1 MYSNIEETKLRLH
14 ALNQLR
20 ISRALSV
27 MNPVYRQVYLMLPV
41 FLHYQHPLLPGYIP
55 GEDVPHGIWGF
66 KPNELQQYYLDEL
79 FLHYQHSPDQ
89 YSPELSS
96 IALLTNNTPVI
107 SGIYSMGSTSSI
119 GQNNAS
125 DLDIWVCYPPTLNQ
139 TEINHLHEKCRL
151 LEKWAHSLDVDVTLF
166 PIAEDRFRANQ
177 SGCLDDEDCG
187 STQHILLLDEFYR
200 SSVLLA
206 GKLIL
211 WTIIPVEHEKHYD
224 DYVNMLFEQGML
236 SRDDWLDLGGLGH
249 LSAEEY
255 FGASLWQLYKSIDSP
270 YKAVL
275 KTLLL
280 EAYSWEYPKT
290 NLLALEMKKCLQE
303 SEFLNTSIDSYHI
316 MLTRVT
322 EYLNAI
328 GDTSRLDL
336 ARRCFYLKVQE
347 QLSNTLRPINRRH
360 EMLNYLVTQWGWNY
374 ELMCRLD
381 NRANWKIDEVR
392 QAHDELLNAMMQS
405 YRNLIRF
412 ARKNNLNTSA
422 TPQDIGVLTRKLYA
436 AFEALPGKVT
446 LVNPLISPDLS
457 EDNLTFIHVK
467 EGGVNRAG
475 WYVYNHAPNFTD
487 IISHQ
492 PLEYHPYVN
501 KLLAW
506 CYFNGLLVDKTKLHI
521 RSENPKDVIKINRLF
536 RDMVQYFPIRVAAAT
551 PKELNSPCEIHQ
563 LAIVINLEN
572 DPTEQLDL
580 SSLNFG
586 FRDLDVLSF
595 GEQQQCLIG
604 SVDLLYR
611 NSWNE
616 VRTLHFS
623 GEQSLL
629 EALKTILGKMH
640 QDAAPPES
648 IHVFSYSQHFEEL
661 MTDRIDQLVRQTIDF
676 RLSSSR
682 HDQGRFKAVK
692 ISGQTWGLF
701 FERLSVSVQKLEN
714 AIEFYGAI
722 SKNKRN
728 DVSMLSGSQEID
740 LPAAIDRVAS
750 EGIVQFFFED
760 TQEGFSVYILDE
772 LNRVHAYLDC
782 DRCKEEFICDISRFY
797 SATHERF
804 SDEPQHINFNL
815 PQFYQLDMVD
825 GVEQAAPFVFTNEII
840 RAPQPIRS
848 LKEVSD
854 VSKPL

>member
-1 MYSNIEETKLRLH
+1 MYFNIEETKLRLH

-20 ISRALSV
+20 INRALSV

-41 FLHYQHPLLPGYIP
+41 FLHYQHPLLPGYLP
-55 GEDVPHGIWGF
+55 GEHVPHGIWGF
-66 KPNELQQYYLDEL
+66 KPNELQKYYLDEL
-79 FLHYQHSPDQ
+79 FAHFQYTNYQEPF
-89 YSPELSS
+89 ELS
-96 IALLTNNTPVI
+96 ANDNPTI

-119 GQNNAS
+119 GQNSDS
-125 DLDIWVCYPPTLNQ
+125 DLDIWVCYPPTLSNV
-139 TEINHLHEKCRL
+139 EVENLKEKCRL
-151 LEKWAHSLDVDVTLF
+151 LEEWARSLDVDVTLF
-166 PIAEDRFRANQ
+166 PIAENRFKVNQ

-280 EAYSWEYPKT
+280 EAYSWEYPQT
-290 NLLALEMKKCLQE
+290 NLLALEIKKRLQE
-303 SEFLNTSIDSYHI
+303 SEFLSTNIDSYHI
-316 MLTRVT
+316 MLERVT
-322 EYLNAI
+322 DYLNAI

-336 ARRCFYLKVQE
+336 ARRCFYLKVE
-347 QLSNTLRPINRRH
+347 EPLSNTVRPINWRH
-360 EMLNYLVTQWGWNY
+360 EILNYLVNKWGWDY
-374 ELMCRLD
+374 ESMCHLD
-381 NRANWKIDEVR
+381 DRANWKIDEVR
-392 QAHDELLNAMMQS
+392 PAHEELLNAMMQS

-457 EDNLTFIHVK
+457 EENLTLIHVQD
-467 EGGVNRAG
+467 GGINRAG
-475 WYVYNHAPNFTD
+475 WYVYNHAPRFDD
-487 IISHQ
+487 IIGHQ
-492 PLEYHPYVN
+492 PLEYHPYVS

-506 CYFNGLLVDKTKLHI
+506 SYFNGLLVDKTKLHI
-521 RSENPKDVIKINRLF
+521 RSENPKDVVKINRLF
-536 RDMVQYFPIRVAAAT
+536 RDMAYNFPIRVPAAT
-551 PKELNSPCEIHQ
+551 PKELYSPCEIRQ

-580 SSLNFG
+580 SSLNFDL
-586 FRDLDVLSF
+586 RNLDVLSF

-616 VRTLHFS
+616 VRTLHFA

-640 QDAAPPES
+640 QDAAPPQS
-648 IHVFSYSQHFEEL
+648 IQVFSYSNHFDEL
-661 MTDRIDQLVRQTIDF
+661 ITSRIEQLVKQTIDF

-692 ISGQTWGLF
+692 IAGQTWGLF

-722 SKNKRN
+722 SNNKRS
-728 DVSMLSGSQEID
+728 DVSMLSDRGEVN

-760 TQEGFSVYILDE
+760 KDDGFSVYILDE
-772 LNRVHAYLDC
+772 LNRVHAYNHC
-782 DRCKEEFICDISRFY
+782 EGCKEEFIRDVSRFY
-797 SATHERF
+797 SATHERL

-815 PQFYQLDMVD
+815 PQFYQLSTIDE
-825 GVEQAAPFVFTNEII
+825 VEQAIPFIFTNEII
-840 RAPQPIRS
+840 RTPHQIRPV
-848 LKEVSD
+848 KDVSD
-854 VSKPL
+854 VSRTI